1 MRNMNTCNYGVAIG
15 RLVRQPKVYENR
27 DGSHKVL
34 YTLAVNRN
42 FQNKEGRRD
51 SDFVNLEA
59 FLPAGR
65 KVDQSVYSRLRV
77 GELVAVRHQSAHPGC
92 RAAGRQVPDRR
103 PARPRQRDRRA
114 EGRHRAAGGRQSSL
128 LTTLTGGALTAPP
141 RKKAAIKQKRS

>member
-15 RLVRQPKVYENR
+15 RLVRQPKVYKNR

-77 GELVAVRHQSAHPGC
+77 GELVAVHYTIRTGTYT
-92 RAAGRQVPDRR
+92 D
-103 PARPRQRDRRA
+103 
-114 EGRHRAAGGRQSSL
+114 AGGESRFGISL
-128 LTTLTGGALTAPP
+128 LTQDVELLEGRSRTGDLPARDRETGGP
-141 RKKAAIKQKRS
+141 RGGMEQPEDDSLPF

>member
-34 YTLAVNRN
+34 YTLAVSRN

-59 FLPAGR
+59 FMPAGR
-65 KVDQSVYSRLRV
+65 QVEQSVYSRLRV
-77 GELVAVRHQSAHPGC
+77 GELAAVRYTIRTSTYTDASGES
-92 RAAGRQVPDRR
+92 RFGV
-103 PARPRQRDRRA
+103 
-114 EGRHRAAGGRQSSL
+114 SL
-128 LTTLTGGALTAPP
+128 LTQDVELLEGRSRAADPPACARETGGSKGSMELPEDDGLP
-141 RKKAAIKQKRS
+141 F

>member
-34 YTLAVNRN
+34 YTLAVSRN

-65 KVDQSVYSRLRV
+65 QVEQSVYSRLRV
-77 GELVAVRHQSAHPGC
+77 GELAAVRYTIRTSTYTDASGES
-92 RAAGRQVPDRR
+92 RFGV
-103 PARPRQRDRRA
+103 
-114 EGRHRAAGGRQSSL
+114 SL
-128 LTTLTGGALTAPP
+128 LTQDVELLEGKTRAADPPARDRETGEPKGGMELPEDDGLP
-141 RKKAAIKQKRS
+141 F

>member
-34 YTLAVNRN
+34 YTLAVSRN

-65 KVDQSVYSRLRV
+65 QVEQSVYSRLRV
-77 GELVAVRHQSAHPGC
+77 GELAAVRYTIRTSTYTDTSGES
-92 RAAGRQVPDRR
+92 RFGV
-103 PARPRQRDRRA
+103 
-114 EGRHRAAGGRQSSL
+114 SL
-128 LTTLTGGALTAPP
+128 LTQDVELLEGKTRAADQPARDRETGGPKGGMELPEDDGLP
-141 RKKAAIKQKRS
+141 F